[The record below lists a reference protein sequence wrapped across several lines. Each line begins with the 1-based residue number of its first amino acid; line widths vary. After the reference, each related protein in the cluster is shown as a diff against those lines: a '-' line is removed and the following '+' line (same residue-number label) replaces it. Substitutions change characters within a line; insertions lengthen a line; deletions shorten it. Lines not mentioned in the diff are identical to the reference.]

1 VVRPGPSI
9 GVGIGGW
16 GGSGGRTVTGGGL
29 GVGVPIGGG
38 AVDQAY
44 GASVALTDVS
54 SVKLMWSSKVTTRA
68 SGNLNEQVA
77 NLANAA
83 VGAARSAGFF

>member
-1 VVRPGPSI
+1 VRRGPSS

-16 GGSGGRTVTGGGL
+16 GGSGGGTATGVGV

-38 AVDQAY
+38 SVDQAY
-44 GASVALTDVS
+44 AASVALTDVP

-68 SGNLNEQVA
+68 SGNLNAQVA
-77 NLANAA
+77 DLAGAA